1 MVKEIRMKP
10 NLASKSILLFII
22 SLAMLWVLTLFESFL
37 SGLTTGME
45 RLLSALVL
53 VLPAAAGV
61 VFAILSLRRRE
72 PKPWIAVAGILLNGA
87 FAIFNILVLS
97 FAG

>member
-1 MVKEIRMKP
+1 MKR
-10 NLASKSILLFII
+10 NFASTSILMFLI
-22 SLAMLWVLTLFESFL
+22 SLAMLWILTLFESSL

-45 RLLSALVL
+45 RLVSALFL

-61 VFAILSLRRRE
+61 VFGILSLRRKE
-72 PKPWIAVAGILLNGA
+72 PKPWIAIAGILLNGA
-87 FAIFNILVLS
+87 FAIFNVLVLS